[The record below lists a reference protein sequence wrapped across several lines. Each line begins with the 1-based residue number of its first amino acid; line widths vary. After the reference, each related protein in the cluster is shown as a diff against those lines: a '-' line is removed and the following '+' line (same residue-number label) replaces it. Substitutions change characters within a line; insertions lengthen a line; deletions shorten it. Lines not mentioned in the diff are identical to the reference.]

1 MDIALRQPVTA
12 RWIRLTSTTRSNANP
27 VGLNGFQVYGTTS
40 ADRPTVTGW
49 TDWATDHAPGPAL
62 TVAADGTVPIES
74 GWLLTLDDFV
84 GDLDGAALSS
94 DAADVPWTPAVVPG
108 TVLASLVGSGHF
120 PDPVAG
126 YNNLQ
131 IPEALSRHDWWYRR
145 EFTLPSRLDT
155 SAGRRI
161 WLELDGIN
169 HQADVWLNGAQVGTV
184 THPFARAALD
194 VTDALAARGRGTH
207 GLAIRIRPMPHP
219 GTPGDKS
226 SNGNTFVQSGQL
238 YLDSPTYL
246 AASGWDWMPA
256 VRDRVA
262 GIWEHVRLR
271 STGPVVVG
279 DPRVVTTVPSSTTA
293 GVHIT
298 VPVRNTSDPSQT
310 VTVTAAFDDV
320 TPRAT
325 VSVPAGQTVD
335 VDLGTVTVRDPELWW
350 PNGYGDPTLHDL
362 RLTATIGGRLSDT
375 RTTRFGIREF
385 GYAYNEPI
393 VVPPSSSPTFVVPS
407 GSDSPGQIVDLG
419 AQQARYVRIQCGQR
433 ATQWGDSVWR
443 LAVVDSA
450 HPDVDLALHK
460 TATASSDDG
469 NPAGNAVDGDNTTRW
484 SSAYQDDQWIQV
496 DLGATSA
503 FDQVQIAW
511 EQAYALD
518 FVVQVS
524 ADGTQWTDV
533 KSVDNAAALGDS
545 YTQTET
551 IAPQTARYLRIQCGG
566 RATQWGVSMWTR

>member
-1 MDIALRQPVTA
+1 VQVSSTDDAPTPGRFAVDGLPGSGVRGTGWRATTGDPQWIAVDLQAPCSIEAVTLTFEATLTDPAFDGNYGQTIGDEILSSAAVSFTLEVSSDGSTWTQVYSTDSGSGGVMDIALRQPVTA
-12 RWIRLTSTTRSNANP
+12 RWTRLTSTTRSNANP

-49 TDWATDHAPGPAL
+49 TDWATDQAPGPAL

-120 PDPVAG
+120 PDPAAG

-207 GLAIRIRPMPHP
+207 GLAVRIRPMPHP

-238 YLDSPTYL
+238 YLDSPTYRGIGMGL
-246 AASGWDWMPA
+246 D
-256 VRDRVA
+256 A
-262 GIWEHVRLR
+262 G
-271 STGPVVVG
+271 GPR
-279 DPRVVTTVPSSTTA
+279 PR
-293 GVHIT
+293 GRHLG
-298 VPVRNTSDPSQT
+298 
-310 VTVTAAFDDV
+310 
-320 TPRAT
+320 PRAAAQHRT
-325 VSVPAGQTVD
+325 GRRRRPA
-335 VDLGTVTVRDPELWW
+335 R
-350 PNGYGDPTLHDL
+350 GDQ
-362 RLTATIGGRLSDT
+362 G
-375 RTTRFGIREF
+375 
-385 GYAYNEPI
+385 
-393 VVPPSSSPTFVVPS
+393 
-407 GSDSPGQIVDLG
+407 
-419 AQQARYVRIQCGQR
+419 
-433 ATQWGDSVWR
+433 
-443 LAVVDSA
+443 AVVR
-450 HPDVDLALHK
+450 H
-460 TATASSDDG
+460 
-469 NPAGNAVDGDNTTRW
+469 R
-484 SSAYQDDQWIQV
+484 
-496 DLGATSA
+496 
-503 FDQVQIAW
+503 
-511 EQAYALD
+511 
-518 FVVQVS
+518 
-524 ADGTQWTDV
+524 
-533 KSVDNAAALGDS
+533 
-545 YTQTET
+545 
-551 IAPQTARYLRIQCGG
+551 G
-566 RATQWGVSMWTR
+566 RANHRAGPQHLRP